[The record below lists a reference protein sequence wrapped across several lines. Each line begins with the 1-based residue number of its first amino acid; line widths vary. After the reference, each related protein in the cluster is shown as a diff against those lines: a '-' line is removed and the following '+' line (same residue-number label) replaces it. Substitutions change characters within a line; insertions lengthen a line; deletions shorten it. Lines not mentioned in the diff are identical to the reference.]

1 MALYGMYAILAEES
15 YVRSS
20 YISTKLI
27 NADDSSANS
36 YSSRNP
42 PLSI

>member
-15 YVRSS
+15 CVRSS

-27 NADDSSANS
+27 NADDSN
-36 YSSRNP
+36 NF
-42 PLSI
+42 